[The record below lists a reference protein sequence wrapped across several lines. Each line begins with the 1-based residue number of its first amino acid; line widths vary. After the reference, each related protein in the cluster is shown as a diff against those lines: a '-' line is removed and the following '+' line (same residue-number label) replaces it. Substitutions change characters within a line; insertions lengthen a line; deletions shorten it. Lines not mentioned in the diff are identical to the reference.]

1 MSQPWSVDFGPQN
14 GQFPYFGH
22 NKHYEIINI
31 HNIHKSPLPKWRC
44 CHVVQFQKKSPNNI
58 FWEKL
63 KNVDF
68 DPKMPHLPHFEHK

>member
-1 MSQPWSVDFGPQN
+1 MEMLPCGTIS
-14 GQFPYFGH
+14 
-22 NKHYEIINI
+22 E
-31 HNIHKSPLPKWRC
+31 KSPK
-44 CHVVQFQKKSPNNI
+44 NI